1 MNFATNLYF
10 SLLIGIFV
18 NCLQFQISTEEIP
31 PFFGPPLLPNEDFL
45 EKIVG
50 VVTSGSEMLINYKK
64 RSAVMSVVTRVE
76 FINKISVKIELKLKY
91 TSSSLTAWVAGV
103 GELLLICDEFII
115 ITVIFLGC
123 LPNVCNLSDAKIFY
137 KNSRKTA

>member
-1 MNFATNLYF
+1 
-10 SLLIGIFV
+10 
-18 NCLQFQISTEEIP
+18 
-31 PFFGPPLLPNEDFL
+31 
-45 EKIVG
+45 
-50 VVTSGSEMLINYKK
+50 
-64 RSAVMSVVTRVE
+64 MSVVTRVE

-91 TSSSLTAWVAGV
+91 TNSSLTPWVAGV